1 MPRLNGQQSCE
12 LARGLHEC
20 ARTGVS
26 KSHSQCRGWHCS
38 CNQCSGVIAAVPM
51 QSFQCHAQCPPYHRH
66 KAAPDGDAV
75 LRILCT
81 PEGRALVDRAASR
94 HEPVAQQPDQ
104 PPEVRQPACCAQ
116 QADQEQA
123 GQADRHQDRMKK
135 LPHFV
140 RQVASTRTWGRRQ
153 HSARRRPRC
162 HPRR

>member
-81 PEGRALVDRAASR
+81 PEGRALVDRAAGG
-94 HEPVAQQPDQ
+94 HEAV
-104 PPEVRQPACCAQ
+104 AQ
-116 QADQEQA
+116 QADQPPGVDQ
-123 GQADRHQDRMKK
+123 
-135 LPHFV
+135 
-140 RQVASTRTWGRRQ
+140 
-153 HSARRRPRC
+153 SARCYAQRAPSTSKYRSRVHRLTLTLILPLILTPTLILHRLQHAC
-162 HPRR
+162 TALH